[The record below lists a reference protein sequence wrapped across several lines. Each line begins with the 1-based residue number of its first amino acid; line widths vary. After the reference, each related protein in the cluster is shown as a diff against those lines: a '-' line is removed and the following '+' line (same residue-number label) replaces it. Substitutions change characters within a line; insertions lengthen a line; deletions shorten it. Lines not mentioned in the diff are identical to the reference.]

1 MLKNI
6 SHAGGVNP
14 QAKERRE
21 QTEEILFSTPFGYM
35 FPDLVMGEN
44 TEANKLPVASN
55 TVPALKMLGDAMAD
69 LGEAGAEMKKFN
81 STIPSVFTYLGQFV
95 DHDITARTDRETEI
109 SMISIGDN
117 ANDELKPID
126 PQIILNKLKN
136 GRRPQLDLDSLY
148 GDGPALIP
156 GGKVGANT
164 EAQFL
169 YEDESLLLKVQ
180 DLGKFVDLPRA
191 DRKAKIADM
200 RNDENVIISQLH
212 AAFLKFHNVIACTLP
227 KHLSPQSRYIYAR
240 QFVRWCYQY
249 VVINDYLRAVCDP
262 NIVDDILLNGPRF
275 YLPGFSG
282 NSVFMPLEFSV
293 AGFRFGHS
301 MIRPF
306 YQLNRQSQVKIMNL
320 LGVSKDR
327 PQESDLLE
335 KNGDNYQLK
344 KSFSVDWE
352 NFVRFVPDEPIP
364 NVARKIDPKISQGL
378 FDLQLDGVRANT
390 FMSHLAQRN
399 LVRGYSLSLPTGQKM
414 AKAFGFQPLTKED
427 LIDKEPNEKLK
438 QALEY
443 GNFGDRTPLWY
454 YILKEAALQT
464 GGNTLGAVGS
474 SIVAETLIGLV
485 KQDPNSYLNHLH
497 NPAVRPNGI
506 RIPRLYGRASIINS
520 IGDIL
525 SCAGVR

>member
-35 FPDLVMGEN
+35 FPDLVIGEN
-44 TEANKLPVASN
+44 TENNKLPVADS
-55 TVPALKMLGDAMAD
+55 TIPALKMLGDAMAD
-69 LGEAGAEMKKFN
+69 LGEPGQEIKDLN
-81 STIPSVFTYLGQFV
+81 SNIPSVFTYLGQFI

-109 SMISIGDN
+109 SVINNGDDVN
-117 ANDELKPID
+117 SSLKPTD
-126 PQIILNKLKN
+126 PEVIINKLKN

-156 GGKVGANT
+156 GEKVGSST

-169 YEDESLLLKVQ
+169 YEDENLLLKVQ
-180 DLGKFVDLPRA
+180 ELASFIDLPRA
-191 DRKAKIADM
+191 SRTAKIADM

-212 AAFLKFHNVIACTLP
+212 AAFLKFHNVIASSLP
-227 KHLSPQSRYIYAR
+227 QQLSPQSRYIYAR

-249 VVINDYLRAVCDP
+249 VVVNDYLRAVCEP

-275 YLPGFSG
+275 YRPGFSG
-282 NSVFMPLEFSV
+282 NSVFMPIEFSV

-306 YQLNRQSQVKIMNL
+306 YQLNRQSQVKIMDL
-320 LGVSKDR
+320 LGVSR
-327 PQESDLLE
+327 ERHPESDLLE

-344 KSFSVDWE
+344 KQFSVDWQ
-352 NFVRFVPDEPIP
+352 NFVQFARNEPIP
-364 NVARKIDPKISQGL
+364 NFARKIDPQISKGL

-399 LVRGYSLSLPTGQKM
+399 LVRGYSLSLPTGQKA
-414 AKAFGFQPLTKED
+414 AKAFGFEPLTKED

-443 GNFGDRTPLWY
+443 GGFGDRTPLWY

-474 SIVAETLIGLV
+474 SIVAETIIGLV

-497 NPAVRPNGI
+497 NPAIQPNGI
-506 RIPRLYGRASIINS
+506 RIPRLYGRSSIINS
-520 IGDIL
+520 TGDIL
-525 SCAGVR
+525 ACAGIQ

>member
-1 MLKNI
+1 MLNNI

-35 FPDLVMGEN
+35 FPDLVIGEN
-44 TEANKLPVASN
+44 TENNKLPVADS
-55 TVPALKMLGDAMAD
+55 TIPALKMLGDAMAD
-69 LGEAGAEMKKFN
+69 LGEPNKEMKEFN
-81 STIPSVFTYLGQFV
+81 SNIPSVFTYLGQFI

-117 ANDELKPID
+117 VNDALQPAD
-126 PQIILNKLKN
+126 PQVIINKLKN

-148 GDGPALIP
+148 ADGPALIP
-156 GGKVGANT
+156 GGQVGAST

-169 YEDESLLLKVQ
+169 YDDETLLLKVQ
-180 DLGKFVDLPRA
+180 ELDQFVDLPRA

-200 RNDENVIISQLH
+200 RNDENIIISQLH
-212 AAFLKFHNVIACTLP
+212 AAFLKFHNVIACSLP
-227 KHLSPQSRYIYAR
+227 QHLSPQSRYIYAR

-249 VVINDYLRAVCDP
+249 VVVNDYLRAVCEP
-262 NIVDDILLNGPRF
+262 NIVDDVLLNGPRF
-275 YLPGFSG
+275 YSPGFSG

-293 AGFRFGHS
+293 AGFRFAHS

-306 YQLNRQSQVKIMNL
+306 YQLNRQSKVKIMNL
-320 LGVSKDR
+320 LAVSKER

-344 KSFSVDWE
+344 KQFSIDWQ
-352 NFVRFVPDEPIP
+352 NFVRFVSGKPIP
-364 NVARKIDPKISQGL
+364 NLARKIDPQISQGL
-378 FDLQLDGVRANT
+378 FDLQLDGVGANT

-414 AKAFGFQPLTKED
+414 AQAFGFQPLTQED
-427 LIDKEPNEKLK
+427 LIDKETNPKLK

-443 GNFGDRTPLWY
+443 GGFGDRTPLWY

-464 GGNTLGAVGS
+464 GGNTLGALGS
-474 SIVAETLIGLV
+474 SIVAETIIGLV

-497 NPAVRPNGI
+497 NPAIQPNGI
-506 RIPRLYGRASIINS
+506 RIPRPNGRPLLINS

-525 SCAGVR
+525 ACAGIR